1 MKVDYRYIGWCSE
14 DNSDKV
20 WICIQLS
27 GGRIDPL
34 DYNWGGQG
42 KYLTAWGRRG
52 KKLQHKVVEANGYD
66 MDKLIRS
73 KNSKGYRKIP
83 EDKLN
88 EVYPE
93 FEQDLEKTAFWATLM
108 A

>member
-1 MKVDYRYIGWCSE
+1 MKVDYRYIGWYNE

-42 KYLTAWGRRG
+42 KYLTVWGRRG
-52 KKLQHKVVEANGYD
+52 KKLQTKIVTDSVWN
-66 MDKLIRS
+66 MDKVFD
-73 KNSKGYRKIP
+73 KKKDKGYQPVDSR
-83 EDKLN
+83 KLN

-93 FEQDLEKTAFWATLM
+93 FEEDLSKTAFWAM
-108 A
+108 FKV